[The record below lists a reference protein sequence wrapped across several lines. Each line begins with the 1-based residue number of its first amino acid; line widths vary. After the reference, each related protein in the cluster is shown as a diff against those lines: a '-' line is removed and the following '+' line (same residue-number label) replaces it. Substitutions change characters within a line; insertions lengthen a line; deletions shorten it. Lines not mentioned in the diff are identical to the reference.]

1 MEKDAGQQET
11 KPGGRFYPRQ
21 RKEKIVNV
29 KGEESADASDG
40 IPSLAHTHSRSH
52 WRCLSVPEWLLQ
64 HGGISVRVL
73 LHLQVVQIT
82 HQVYLLPICR
92 HTLILTNF
100 SDQNR
105 LNLGVRLCL
114 KARCISLFPSL

>member
-1 MEKDAGQQET
+1 MEKVAGQQET

-52 WRCLSVPEWLLQ
+52 WRCLSVPERLPQ
-64 HGGISVRVL
+64 HGGISIRVPF
-73 LHLQVVQIT
+73 T
-82 HQVYLLPICR
+82 SPGRPNY
-92 HTLILTNF
+92 T
-100 SDQNR
+100 
-105 LNLGVRLCL
+105 
-114 KARCISLFPSL
+114 PSLLTSKFAGTR

>member
-82 HQVYLLPICR
+82 HQVYLLQNLQA
-92 HTLILTNF
+92 HANF
-100 SDQNR
+100 NQ
-105 LNLGVRLCL
+105 
-114 KARCISLFPSL
+114 LF

>member
-40 IPSLAHTHSRSH
+40 IPSFTHTVHTVQTETSRLH
-52 WRCLSVPEWLLQ
+52 WRRLSVPEQLPQ
-64 HGGISVRVL
+64 RGGISVRVP

-82 HQVYLLPICR
+82 HQVYLLPNLQA
-92 HTLILTNF
+92 HANF
-100 SDQNR
+100 NQ
-105 LNLGVRLCL
+105 
-114 KARCISLFPSL
+114 LF

>member
-11 KPGGRFYPRQ
+11 KPGGRFYPQQ

-40 IPSLAHTHSRSH
+40 IPSLAHTHSRPH
-52 WRCLSVPEWLLQ
+52 WRCLSVPEWLPQ

-82 HQVYLLPICR
+82 HQVYLLQNLQA
-92 HTLILTNF
+92 HANF
-100 SDQNR
+100 NQ
-105 LNLGVRLCL
+105 
-114 KARCISLFPSL
+114 LF